1 MKTVAPPAPGIQARP
16 SRQARRAIRREA
28 RIGRPA
34 ATGWRAWIELTK
46 PKIVQLMLV
55 TCVAAMVIAEQ
66 GLPEV
71 RLLALTLA
79 GLAVSIGGASA
90 LNHVLDR
97 DLDQRMARTRR
108 RPVASGTI
116 STEAA
121 TAFGLGL
128 FVLGGAILCV
138 GVNPLTAWCALV
150 GGGFYVAV
158 YTPLKRLTSHNT
170 VVGGVAGAMP
180 PVVGWAAVTDSLASP
195 WPWALF
201 GIMFAWQPA
210 HFWPLSLLMR
220 KDYAAAG
227 FRMLP
232 VTHGEAVTVRAT
244 WRWTAIT
251 LATTLVPFATGD
263 VGWIYAAGMV
273 VANVALTRRM
283 WALVA
288 AQRALVPGEELV
300 GDADS
305 AGRIAA
311 RRAFLGS
318 LSWLAIIFVAL
329 LADALV

>member
-1 MKTVAPPAPGIQARP
+1 MVPPTAPAASAAPAN
-16 SRQARRAIRREA
+16 RRAVRREA
-28 RIGRPA
+28 RAGRPA
-34 ATGWRAWIELTK
+34 ATGWRAWYELTK

-55 TCVAAMVIAEQ
+55 TCYAAMVLAEQ
-66 GLPEV
+66 GLPEL
-71 RLLALTLA
+71 RLTVVTLV
-79 GLAVSIGGASA
+79 GLAISIGGASA

-116 STEAA
+116 SVAA
-121 TAFGLGL
+121 GTAFGLAL
-128 FVLGGAILCV
+128 FTLGGAVLCI
-138 GVNPLTAWCALV
+138 GVSPLTAWCALV
-150 GGGFYVAV
+150 GGGFYVAI
-158 YTPLKRLTSHNT
+158 YTPLKRFTSHNT
-170 VVGGVAGAMP
+170 VIGGVAGAMP
-180 PVVGWAAVTDSLASP
+180 PVVGWVAVTGSFMSP

-227 FRMLP
+227 FKMLP

-251 LATTLVPFATGD
+251 IATTLVPFATGD

-273 VANVALTRRM
+273 IANVSLTRRM
-283 WALVA
+283 WALVV
-288 AQRALVPGEELV
+288 AQRAVAPGEELI
-300 GDADS
+300 GAPDS

-329 LADALV
+329 LVDALV